1 MRFTTAAEAVKLICP
16 HSSVYIQGSTS
27 IPEVL
32 VRAMTDR
39 AAELTDVTLYSGF
52 AVGRADAPYCSPEY
66 KDTFL
71 VNSLFV
77 ANNIRRWLAQGYGQS
92 TPAFLGEIPGLFR
105 DGTLP
110 VDVAILNLSRPN
122 EEGYCSFGVSAD
134 LAVSAVECARTV
146 IAQVNTAMP
155 FSYGDAVIHLS
166 RVAAA
171 VEVDDPLV
179 EVPRRPHPTSN
190 AGSATTSPN

>member
-1 MRFTTAAEAVKLICP
+1 
-16 HSSVYIQGSTS
+16 
-27 IPEVL
+27 
-32 VRAMTDR
+32 MTDR

-52 AVGRADAPYCSPEY
+52 AVRRADAPYCSPEY

-71 VNSLFV
+71 VNNLFV
-77 ANNIRRWLAQGYGQS
+77 ANNIRRWLAQGYRQS

-134 LAVSAVECARTV
+134 SGRFGRGMRQDGHRAGQHGHAVLLRRRRDPPRASPR
-146 IAQVNTAMP
+146 P
-155 FSYGDAVIHLS
+155 S
-166 RVAAA
+166 RSTTRWSKC
-171 VEVDDPLV
+171 
-179 EVPRRPHPTSN
+179 PRRPHRHRTQDRQPHRRTDPRRATLQIGVGGIPNAVLAALTGHDTS
-190 AGSATTSPN
+190 GCIPRR